1 MAIRIKLLTQLFE
14 SGICQIFKRYI
25 LNNSFSKKK
34 LAALRKCMLK
44 IYLLYRLLSYYSI
57 SKSNCKMGHQTPDPQ
72 FRVAQRQATMGT
84 WFQEG
89 QIFLQEVL
97 KLCKQINNFIDYG
110 LNLYQTLTHAT
121 KIKIKYIEIQI
132 F

>member
-57 SKSNCKMGHQTPDPQ
+57 SKSNCKMGHQTPPTPSNQ
-72 FRVAQRQATMGT
+72 GCTKTGNH
-84 WFQEG
+84 G
-89 QIFLQEVL
+89 
-97 KLCKQINNFIDYG
+97 
-110 LNLYQTLTHAT
+110 NLVPGRPDFFTGSFEAL
-121 KIKIKYIEIQI
+121 
-132 F
+132 